1 MKRRAEM
8 AYLKEHYP
16 QIYFNFINRIKEIT
30 ESLKHDNNQDLLDKL
45 KIEIN
50 ELKNKLK
57 KLCGDAVTEVGKVII
72 QKVEDVSDV
81 AVSIFD
87 IYSLIQQFKIKD
99 ILDYMLTQN
108 KITNYSQQGGNDN
121 HPTNN
126 TNKQNNSSK
135 ISLYNNN
142 TPLGRTIKT
151 INITQE

>member
-1 MKRRAEM
+1 M
-8 AYLKEHYP
+8 
-16 QIYFNFINRIKEIT
+16 
-30 ESLKHDNNQDLLDKL
+30 

-57 KLCGDAVTEVGKVII
+57 NLWGEAVTEVGKVII

-81 AVSIFD
+81 AVSFFD

-108 KITNYSQQGGNDN
+108 KITNNSQQGGNDN